1 MLYIL
6 ATCGRHIWNLRDEK
20 RVRALRAVAKA
31 LWRVGDLQPAGKMNR
46 WLLLLTVLLMAT
58 TGHTQ
63 KSPRAPAA
71 PTPAKL
77 SPDSERW
84 VAQTLK
90 KMSLDEKIGQVFAVW
105 AYGSFIS
112 TESPTYRD
120 LLRYVEEKHIGS
132 IAIQTQG

>member
-1 MLYIL
+1 MRRL
-6 ATCGRHIWNLRDEK
+6 
-20 RVRALRAVAKA
+20 
-31 LWRVGDLQPAGKMNR
+31 NR
-46 WLLLLTVLLMAT
+46 WLPLIALSLMAT
-58 TGHTQ
+58 TSHTQ
-63 KSPRAPAA
+63 KPPGAPAA
-71 PTPAKL
+71 PTPVKL